1 MSNATIQGPPS
12 GDGRPTAAGT
22 LVPVAPVRGDLV
34 LAAGASHANPVVT
47 TPLDQKAIIA
57 SVRRRW
63 FPAVS
68 LGLAVAV
75 IAAGVVWVALPLTY
89 TAYAELRVHSVA
101 PKVVFEPHESRQQF
115 EVYRQTQSRMIKS
128 PFVLSAA
135 LRDPKVA
142 KLSVIRDEPHPVDWL
157 EQNVSVSNPATEFL
171 KVSLS
176 GQEPKE
182 LAAIV
187 NAITKEFLD
196 EVENTQTQS
205 RSKRIQELEKAHR
218 DLDDKLKQKMTAF
231 KRLAKA
237 LQTGDPAALTEK
249 QKMMMELTGMLRKQ
263 RAQLHFELIR
273 EKNKLATASAGID
286 PETELQVPNAVIDM
300 HLAEDP
306 DVQSAEAAIKRRR
319 DALDQLNNRVKD
331 KEHKVL
337 ALAKKELETA
347 EANLEQVKARQRPL
361 IAERWRAETRG
372 RTEQTLSQLSDSVQ
386 FTKAM
391 LSELDKE
398 LEVNQGEVATAGSS
412 VIELESLRDEI
423 DQRKKI
429 DQKITEEMTRLSVE
443 EKAENRVTLYREAA
457 VPHRP
462 DYEKKFRIVGMAGF
476 GGLALVFAGIVWLDV
491 RTRRIS
497 SLDEVATG
505 LRLPIMGSLPSVPR
519 RLVGGKT
526 RAGAAKADVWQG
538 SLLESVDSARV
549 MLLRRAEVENAKVAM
564 IVSAMMSEG
573 KTTLSCH
580 LATSLARAGHRTL
593 LIDTDIRRPTV
604 HRVFDVPCE
613 PGMCELL
620 RKEVQLEDVVVPT
633 MQEGLFVLPGGRLSP
648 EALRELAQDALNPIM
663 ARLRE
668 EYDFIIVDSSPIL
681 PVTDSLLVSQYV
693 DGVIFSI
700 RRDVSQYPKVA
711 TACQRLAMIGIPLWG
726 AVVIGLDQVSYG
738 YRYAYA
744 YGAKSAAG

>member
-1 MSNATIQGPPS
+1 MSNGTIQGPQS
-12 GDGRPTAAGT
+12 GDDRPTAAGT
-22 LVPVAPVRGDLV
+22 LVPVAPARTDLM
-34 LAAGASHANPVVT
+34 LAPQAGYANPVVT
-47 TPLDQKAIIA
+47 TPVDQKAIIA

-75 IAAGVVWVALPLTY
+75 VAAGGVWMALPLTY
-89 TAYAELRVHSVA
+89 TAYAELRVHSVT
-101 PKVVFEPHESRQQF
+101 PKVVFDAHESRQQF

-135 LRDPKVA
+135 LRDPKLA
-142 KLSVIRDEPHPVDWL
+142 KLSIIRDEPHPVDWL
-157 EQNVSVSNPATEFL
+157 EQNLGVSNPATEFL

-187 NAITKEFLD
+187 NAVTKEYLE
-196 EVENTQTQS
+196 EVADSQTQS
-205 RSKRIQELEKAHR
+205 RSKRVQELERAHR
-218 DLDDKLKQKMTAF
+218 ELEDKLKNRMGAF
-231 KRLAKA
+231 KRLAKQLASGDSVA
-237 LQTGDPAALTEK
+237 LQEK
-249 QKMMMELTGMLRKQ
+249 QKMMMELTGLLRRQK
-263 RAQLHFELIR
+263 AQLSFDKMVGES
-273 EKNKLATASAGID
+273 KLKAANDASNLDAD
-286 PETELQVPNAVIDM
+286 PPNAVIDM
-300 HLAEDP
+300 QLEEDP
-306 DVQSAEAAIKRRR
+306 EVQSAQATIKKRHSALDELSVRIKDKDHKFLVSARR
-319 DALDQLNNRVKD
+319 D
-331 KEHKVL
+331 
-337 ALAKKELETA
+337 LETA
-347 EANLEQVKARQRPL
+347 EANLEQVKARQRPQL
-361 IAERWRAETRG
+361 IERWRAETRG
-372 RTEQTLSQLSDSVQ
+372 RTQQSLAQLSDSVQ
-386 FTKAM
+386 LTKVM
-391 LSELDKE
+391 LAELDSELEKH
-398 LEVNQGEVATAGSS
+398 QGEAVAGGQF
-412 VIELESLRDEI
+412 VIELEALREEI
-423 DQRKKI
+423 DQVKKI
-429 DQKITEEMTRLSVE
+429 DQRITEEITKMNVE
-443 EKAENRVTLYREAA
+443 EKAENRVELYREAA

-462 DYEKKFRIVGMAGF
+462 DYEKKFRVVGMAGF
-476 GGLALVFAGIVWLDV
+476 GGLALVFAGVVWLDV
-491 RTRRIS
+491 RARRIS
-497 SLDEVATG
+497 SLDEVASG

-526 RAGAAKADVWQG
+526 RGGAAKADVWQG

-613 PGMCELL
+613 PGLCELL
-620 RKEVQLEDVVVPT
+620 RKEVQIEESIVPT
-633 MQEGLFVLPGGRLSP
+633 LQEGLFVLPGGRLSP
-648 EALRELAQDALNPIM
+648 EALRELAQDSLNPIM

-700 RRDVSQYPKVA
+700 RSDVSQYPKVA

-744 YGAKSAAG
+744 YGASRSAAS